1 MSKFKLTQTATEV
14 QDILNNS
21 LQKPTG
27 LSKTEL
33 VGVGV
38 NGQENIEIGD
48 NLTLAN
54 GKLSSATGSL
64 PSTIQFDA
72 EGNRTASKDVKVDG
86 KLKLKSLV
94 SESNPDGDITKEL
107 GGGEGSVRHAY
118 RIIVDTYC
126 WFLSFTPKD
135 YGYEI
140 GKKTDIPSDFYT
152 NANYKDL
159 LSTGY
164 HPAGGYY
171 NGDSLDLIVSHVQ
184 ISERNWIGGY
194 RPSDKS
200 TAESLF
206 NIQGRIVKIVQLN

>member
-1 MSKFKLTQTATEV
+1 MRKRPNDVEKLDQIS
-14 QDILNNS
+14 QSINPDG
-21 LQKPTG
+21 KG
-27 LSKTEL
+27 
-33 VGVGV
+33 
-38 NGQENIEIGD
+38 
-48 NLTLAN
+48 NLTI
-54 GKLSSATGSL
+54 GKNLG
-64 PSTIQFDA
+64 
-72 EGNRTASKDVKVDG
+72 VDG

-94 SESNPDGDITKEL
+94 SASNPDGDITKEL
-107 GGGEGSVRHAY
+107 GGGGGEGSVRHAY

-140 GKKTDIPSDFYT
+140 GKKTAIPSDFYT

-164 HPAGGYY
+164 HPASGYY

-194 RPSDKS
+194 RPSDQS
-200 TAESLF
+200 TTESLF
-206 NIQGRIVKIVQLN
+206 NIQRRTVKIVQLN